1 MICLI
6 SSNLWPYTFGGG
18 ERRYY
23 EFALELMRRGYDV
36 RYVTYGWGPSEIPLV
51 PVGAPPRLYDS
62 GGKRRLWS
70 AVSFA
75 WRVAKAVRKA
85 RCGVIDAS
93 VPYTEVFLLPR
104 ERTILTLHEFW
115 GRRWRE
121 YFGLFVGRGVEW
133 LERRLV
139 LRPRVVVVPSNFV
152 GERVRRVREDVRV
165 VPFDLRLEEYLQY
178 RGLGKAFDVAIVS
191 RLVPYK
197 GVLEALEALRLVR
210 RRLRVA
216 VVGDGPLRGA
226 VKRTAESLDHSV
238 SLFFRASEE
247 EKRRVLAQ
255 SVYYLHLSTAE
266 GFSISTLEAV
276 ALGAYPIVLATE
288 FNAAVE
294 LIKSLGYGATVSSL
308 REVAETI
315 ENGEVPEPPTV
326 PLFRYHIKSTVDL
339 YETIIKE
346 LY

>member
-1 MICLI
+1 
-6 SSNLWPYTFGGG
+6 
-18 ERRYY
+18 
-23 EFALELMRRGYDV
+23 
-36 RYVTYGWGPSEIPLV
+36 
-51 PVGAPPRLYDS
+51 
-62 GGKRRLWS
+62 
-70 AVSFA
+70 
-75 WRVAKAVRKA
+75 
-85 RCGVIDAS
+85 
-93 VPYTEVFLLPR
+93 
-104 ERTILTLHEFW
+104 
-115 GRRWRE
+115 
-121 YFGLFVGRGVEW
+121 
-133 LERRLV
+133 
-139 LRPRVVVVPSNFV
+139 
-152 GERVRRVREDVRV
+152 
-165 VPFDLRLEEYLQY
+165 
-178 RGLGKAFDVAIVS
+178 
-191 RLVPYK
+191 
-197 GVLEALEALRLVR
+197 LRLVG

-247 EKRRVLAQ
+247 EKRRILAQ